1 MSQGKIQKFDLISVR
16 GDKMKITQE
25 EPKLL
30 SFPNLE
36 TKRNLSSQDKAN
48 GPSFAS
54 FLETKSIP
62 SAESKTDFASQTK
75 PFEPLY
81 QAEKNPVEIKSE
93 FAPISSKVD
102 NVEKESDLEETSES
116 KESEEE
122 IVFDDGSDE
131 DSGEMHPFF
140 QRLWNRTESDFK
152 PEAFES
158 SDKERGLEK
167 RPVTNKETSSHL
179 TLFKSND
186 PTLNY
191 SLPSKEMTPF
201 IEEAK
206 KVFESLKTKDTKKE
220 NIEKIIPKTEGQTDS
235 NSKQTRDIQ
244 SPKLD
249 HLTEKENNAP
259 KLSVLFRSEDKN
271 IIKKEKKDPTLEKP
285 ANREESK
292 IDLAPKPEPTN
303 EFQFRN
309 KPSRPSNEI
318 DSKKKTGN
326 VESKAELSPKEK
338 EEDPKTRSLGIKD
351 RQFMHLETKVLPA
364 NTEKPKGKEG
374 NAEVPMVV
382 GGFKSNFEDKSSEM
396 GDKGGQRFQNQDS
409 RDHQTNSIGLTN
421 RAEKKKEVAS
431 PTKSEFQKN
440 FDDLVKQAKFD
451 IVQNGK
457 STAEIIMNPRE
468 FGRLTL
474 KVSVNG
480 EQVEGRIL
488 VDSEEAKILI
498 QNELGRLKENL
509 REGGLQLES
518 LQVDLWNDTAFLS
531 SGNQNNESFQNA
543 KDYQEYL
550 NASKS
555 SFQSRR
561 EETLEEESTER
572 VETDSLKTLEIFA

>member
-54 FLETKSIP
+54 FLETKTIP
-62 SAESKTDFASQTK
+62 SVESKTDFASQAK
-75 PFEPLY
+75 PTEPVL
-81 QAEKNPVEIKSE
+81 QSEKKQMEPVTE
-93 FAPISSKVD
+93 FTPISSKM
-102 NVEKESDLEETSES
+102 EKAV
-116 KESEEE
+116 KESESDESAEVKETEDE
-122 IVFDDGSDE
+122 IVFDDGSEE

-140 QRLWNRTESDFK
+140 HRLWNQTDSDLNLEGRESK
-152 PEAFES
+152 EKETVFE
-158 SDKERGLEK
+158 KK
-167 RPVTNKETSSHL
+167 QVTNRETSSHL

-186 PTLNY
+186 TGLNY
-191 SLPSKEMTPF
+191 SLPSKELTPF

-206 KVFESLKTKDTKKE
+206 KAFESLKTKDTKKE
-220 NIEKIIPKTEGQTDS
+220 NIEKIIPKTEGQSDS

-271 IIKKEKKDPTLEKP
+271 IIKKEKKDPSLEKP

-303 EFQFRN
+303 EFLFRN
-309 KPSRPSNEI
+309 KPNRPTNEI

-326 VESKAELSPKEK
+326 NDSKTELNPKEK

-374 NAEVPMVV
+374 NAEVPTVV

-531 SGNQNNESFQNA
+531 SGNQNSESFQNA

-561 EETLEEESTER
+561 EETLEEESAER